1 MDEPTADARTSRAIH
16 HGHRFTFEE
25 LQVTR
30 NGHATTLDAVRGPG
44 AVVLVPVLDDG
55 RVVLIR
61 NHRVVVN
68 RILWEFCAGGIESGE
83 EPARTAARELIEET
97 GYEAASVAHLGTFF
111 TSPGFCDEQMHAFVA
126 TGLRH
131 VGQRLEHGEEIS
143 VVTRTPEQVWSM
155 IDDGELIDAK
165 SIVAMTLYERH
176 K

>member
-1 MDEPTADARTSRAIH
+1 MDESMAGATTTRVIH
-16 HGHRFTFEE
+16 HGRRFTFEE

-30 NGHATTLDAVRGPG
+30 KGHATALDAVRGPG

-55 RVVLIR
+55 QLVLIR

-68 RILWEFCAGGIESGE
+68 RILWEFCAGGMEPGE

-97 GYEAASVAHLGTFF
+97 GYEAANVVHLGTFF
-111 TSPGFCDEQMHAFVA
+111 TSPGFCDEQMHAFLA

-155 IDDGELIDAK
+155 IDTGELIDAK